1 MILVEVFVPMLNRG
15 FDFQLDEKGL
25 VEDITEEIAETVCQS
40 QQCILKGKYE
50 DLILCKAGVG
60 GRRCAHRGPP
70 DPAVKGWTHKPKPV
84 IHPTKHAVC
93 QL

>member
-50 DLILCKAGVG
+50 DLILCKAGN
-60 GRRCAHRGPP
+60 HRILAAEMSLVDAGVRTG
-70 DPAVKGWTHKPKPV
+70 DRLT
-84 IHPTKHAVC
+84 
-93 QL
+93 LL